1 MTKYLTLAKKGAH
14 LSLFMPL
21 IIKFIFYFFL
31 TSLYT
36 VSGQNSEKDYTVKEI
51 ATYFDKIKKED
62 NEASNIEVIKKLV
75 TQSKNINHIPS
86 EIRGLIILQRIAFYN
101 NDYILSGKYS
111 EDVETLALQTGDYYS
126 LSLTYT
132 LRGTINSILDKFPE
146 AEADFDKAIEYG
158 EKTPNLADRHMQ
170 LSRIYANKA
179 GMSEG
184 LNNNNKI
191 IKNIKKSLELI
202 ETIPITQLSP
212 SQKDTYYYLYIT
224 ALTNVSATYLH
235 AYTLPNVKLAEPYI
249 KKALSFEHISPYYF
263 KANEASVYFS
273 ASDFYTKK
281 GDYQQ
286 AINYA
291 IKLLRTKEIKED
303 PRQRMLAYKVTKDA
317 YHAAKDPKNENT
329 YLKLYTDLNDS
340 INATE
345 KKIIVQQS
353 RNLIEKSTKENN
365 KNTQKILLILSI
377 TVLLILIAT
386 WVYISKKKQ
395 DYHKKYEALITKIK
409 KEKETSAFLEI
420 NETDSKFV
428 KSSTVN
434 ITDKTMKMLLQKLE
448 NFERSEKYLHKDIS
462 LTVLANSLHTNTRY
476 LSEII
481 KIYRNKNFADYINGL
496 RIDYIIHKL
505 YNDQKYRQYKI
516 SSLAEEC
523 GFASAKVFVNAFKK
537 INDVTPSYF
546 IEQLK
551 QDEKL

>member
-1 MTKYLTLAKKGAH
+1 MFTLAKKRAN
-14 LSLFMPL
+14 LSLTHQITKKLL
-21 IIKFIFYFFL
+21 IYFFFF
-31 TSLYT
+31 SIYI
-36 VSGQNSEKDYTVKEI
+36 VSGQNSEKDYTIKEI
-51 ATYFDKIKKED
+51 TAYYDKINKED
-62 NEASNIEVIKKLV
+62 NEASNIEFIKKLI
-75 TQSKNINHIPS
+75 TQSKKINYIPGQ
-86 EIRGLIILQRIAFYN
+86 IRGFISLQRVAFFN
-101 NDYILSGKYS
+101 NDYVQSGKYS
-111 EDVETLALQTGDYYS
+111 EEVETLALQAGDYYS

-158 EKTPNLADRHMQ
+158 KKIPNLADRHMQ

-191 IKNIKKSLELI
+191 IENIKKSLELI
-202 ETIPITQLSP
+202 ETIPVQQLST

-235 AYTLPNVKLAEPYI
+235 AYNPPNSKLAEPYI

-263 KANEASVYFS
+263 KTNEVSVYFS

-281 GDYQQ
+281 GDHQQ

-291 IKLLRTKEIKED
+291 IKLLNTKEVKNN
-303 PRQRMLAYKVTKDA
+303 PRERMLAYKVTKDA
-317 YHAAKDPKNENT
+317 YRAAKDPQNENT

-340 INATE
+340 INAAE
-345 KKIIVQQS
+345 KKTIVQQS
-353 RNLIEKSTKENN
+353 RNQIEKSIKENN
-365 KNTQKILLILSI
+365 KNTQKILLILSA
-377 TVLLILIAT
+377 TVLFILIAT
-386 WVYISKKKQ
+386 WVYISKKKEH
-395 DYHKKYEALITKIK
+395 YHKKYETLITKIK
-409 KEKETSAFLEI
+409 KEKETNIFLEI
-420 NETDSKFV
+420 NKTDTKFA

-434 ITDKTMKMLLQKLE
+434 ITDKTIKMLLQKLE

-481 KIYRNKNFADYINGL
+481 KIYRDKNFADYINGL

-505 YNDQKYRQYKI
+505 YNEQKYRQYKI

-523 GFASAKVFVNAFKK
+523 GFSSPKVFVNAFKK

-551 QDEKL
+551 QDEK